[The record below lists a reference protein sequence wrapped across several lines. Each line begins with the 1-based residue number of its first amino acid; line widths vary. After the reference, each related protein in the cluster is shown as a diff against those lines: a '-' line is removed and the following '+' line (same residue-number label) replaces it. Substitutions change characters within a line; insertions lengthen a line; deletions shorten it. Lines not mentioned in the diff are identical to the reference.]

1 MNEQVRNAIIM
12 LMARQYV
19 MTVFKGAGESTRIG
33 AINSTDLDKILEAIE
48 APGTSEIVIKTRS
61 EKPADNS
68 PWPCSYNPVAS
79 IDLDLSE
86 ENPLHGYQTRSW
98 APRIVDRHICEAF
111 NIDP

>member
-19 MTVFKGAGESTRIG
+19 MTVFKGGGESTRTET
-33 AINSTDLDKILEAIE
+33 INSTDLDALLEAIE
-48 APGTSEIVIKTRS
+48 APGTSEIVMKIRPPS
-61 EKPADNS
+61 PANTS
-68 PWPCSYNPVAS
+68 PWAHLYNPVAS